1 MPDKPEL
8 KIGDW
13 VRVVMV
19 GINDGKN
26 EPAYQ
31 IEKIDGD
38 GFWVSIKTK
47 FLGALQSHDRALGH
61 SGMRLVRKKTYK
73 D

>member
-1 MPDKPEL
+1 MPDKSEL

-31 IEKIDGD
+31 IESIDGD
-38 GFWVSIKTK
+38 DCHVVQTEGSYKHRMKVKKEKIKK
-47 FLGALQSHDRALGH
+47 I
-61 SGMRLVRKKTYK
+61 
-73 D
+73 